1 MNEGNMRGKKGNDDG
16 LDNGIKRSKS
26 VSGTTEMSK
35 SWSAKDMKLP
45 KINFNR
51 KAARSVSRVN
61 KGNILYK
68 TLQLFMQVFFLLL
81 LLLLLLMLNL

>member
-26 VSGTTEMSK
+26 VSGTSEMSK

-61 KGNILYK
+61 KGNLLRDTATIYAS
-68 TLQLFMQVFFLLL
+68 FLLL
-81 LLLLLLMLNL
+81 LLLLLMVNL

>member
-26 VSGTTEMSK
+26 VSGTSEMSK

-61 KGNILYK
+61 KGN
-68 TLQLFMQVFFLLL
+68 LLRDTTTIYASFVVVVDVKFVIIISC
-81 LLLLLLMLNL
+81 